1 MRKVLYSIFAAT
13 LGLWLAMIFIPGVSI
28 TLYPSSHFFGFHIT
42 AIWQVYLLLG
52 VTLGLLHRFVKP
64 VLKLIALPLEI
75 ITLGLFTF
83 IINAALI
90 WVVDAGFSEFSAPLF
105 WPLFW
110 TTLIIWI
117 VQLVLSVNTL
127 RHDRD

>member
-13 LGLWLAMIFIPGVSI
+13 VGLWLAMVFIPGVSI
-28 TLYPSSHFFGFHIT
+28 RLYSDSHFFGFHLN
-42 AIWQVYLLLG
+42 AIWQIYLLLG
-52 VTLGLLHRFVKP
+52 LTLGLLNRFVKP
-64 VLKLIALPLEI
+64 VLKLITLPLQI

-90 WVVDAGFSEFSAPLF
+90 WVVDSIFREFSAPLF

-110 TTLIIWI
+110 TTLII
-117 VQLVLSVNTL
+117 
-127 RHDRD
+127 